1 MVCSDVEWNGVPQHR
16 QKRKRT
22 FMSKEHASKEF
33 AGYAP
38 RRIQGLPEFR
48 EPTETERLL
57 LERLLEAEFPGR
69 DELAPLLRAMRV
81 RTVDEDGSLALN
93 SQIAG
98 NARVVKRVPVEGE
111 GKDEDGAIVHMLLH
125 VVAGRPVELELFR
138 EDTQTVK
145 KVPPA
150 SSFELIVLPPLSGR
164 PKSPNI
170 DPRVPPSETELV
182 DFAEFGNHVAWI
194 VSNPK
199 AFASGPHR
207 ESPSAKRLHF
217 CVTMNEWGAMHSEVF
232 GWAPDQH
239 ITEPQK
245 TEARN
250 FPLLSS
256 IASTES
262 ALFERSQI
270 EGLRTEC
277 VLARAKT
284 TDQAAMNGLDKLILM
299 CNWSLK
305 LDRGLYLMGP

>member
-1 MVCSDVEWNGVPQHR
+1 
-16 QKRKRT
+16 
-22 FMSKEHASKEF
+22 MSKEPAPKEF
-33 AGYAP
+33 TGYAP
-38 RRIQGLPEFR
+38 QGIQALPEFR

-69 DELAPLLRAMRV
+69 DELAPLLRAIRV

-111 GKDEDGAIVHMLLH
+111 GKDEDGATVHMLLH
-125 VVAGRPVELELFR
+125 VAAGRPVELEFFR

-145 KVPPA
+145 KVPPP

-164 PKSPNI
+164 PRSPNV
-170 DPRVPPSETELV
+170 DPRIPPAERELV
-182 DFAEFGNHVAWI
+182 DFAELGTHVAW
-194 VSNPK
+194 VVPNPTK
-199 AFASGPHR
+199 FASGPHR

-217 CVTMNEWGAMHSEVF
+217 SVTMNEWREIHSSVF
-232 GWAPDQH
+232 GWEINQH

-262 ALFERSQI
+262 AVFERSQI

-284 TDQAAMNGLDKLILM
+284 TDQAAINGLDKLILI